1 MNKEIQKLLSSNKE
15 AEISKGIELFEKKG
29 SLKELALV
37 LDILETELS
46 DQLENRIIDMI
57 GYIKT
62 KEANSI
68 IIDAVL
74 KAKKASGNLRALMQ
88 ICWQSSL
95 DFTQHLDLFTDIF
108 ISEDYLTALEAFT
121 VIENV
126 WADYS
131 FNEEHQQLLL
141 DKLKDSLG
149 TMDENKLILAKELIL
164 ILEA

>member
-1 MNKEIQKLLSSNKE
+1 MNKEIQKLLSSNK
-15 AEISKGIELFEKKG
+15 AADVSKGIELFEKKG
-29 SLKELALV
+29 SVKELSLV
-37 LDILETELS
+37 LDILASEFADSYEG
-46 DQLENRIIDMI
+46 RIIDMV
-57 GYIKT
+57 GYIKV

-74 KAKKASGNLRALMQ
+74 KAQKKSGNLRALMQ

-95 DFTQHLDLFTDIF
+95 DFTQQLELFTDIF
-108 ISEDYLTALEAFT
+108 IISDYLTALEAFT
-121 VIENV
+121 VIENI

-149 TMDENKLILAKELIL
+149 TMDENKLILAKELIMIIEL
-164 ILEA
+164 